1 MLNRQNFSVGEIASY
16 ECVPP
21 QGDNVV
27 NNVNLSIE
35 IGTLSIDGLTVLGLL
50 VAVGAAIFRWGAI
63 GRGRKRGR
71 K

>member
-27 NNVNLSIE
+27 NSVNLSIE
-35 IGTLSIDGLTVLGLL
+35 IGTVFIDGLNTFFSRAGLQNLGE
-50 VAVGAAIFRWGAI
+50 
-63 GRGRKRGR
+63 
-71 K
+71 